1 MEGENK
7 TGDMGGGGEWE
18 VGGGED
24 VPRDGDEDGE
34 EVMKHGQPGQGGATL
49 SHLLSPPVPT
59 ARRPPPPSLPGVTLV
74 PPVSPVLP

>member
-1 MEGENK
+1 M
-7 TGDMGGGGEWE
+7 
-18 VGGGED
+18 GGGED